1 MEDFKAIIIKFADEG
16 ASFDELEAE
25 LVKLAEMNPDAS
37 SDLLQVLAEAKEEG
51 LIADSQYNRILTTLV
66 AAHTVTA
73 TDTGADADEHMTTSD
88 PRQFFSLTG
97 MQKVETVGPGTII
110 KERFELLDV
119 LGEGGMGMV
128 YKARDLIKVEAKDR
142 NPYLAI
148 KVLNDNFK
156 QHPESF
162 IALQRECSRTQK
174 LAHPNIA
181 TVYDFDR
188 YGSMIYMTMQ
198 LLEGK
203 PMNEFIKDDV
213 PEGGLSFEQVFP
225 MIEDMAN
232 ALTYAHSQGI
242 VHSDF
247 KPGNSFITRD
257 HGVQVLD
264 FGIAR
269 AVKKPGQDVT
279 LFDAGKLG
287 ALTPAYASCEMLEEE
302 EPDPRDDIYALA
314 VVSYILLSGE
324 HPFDKFPATLAR
336 DHGMVAKPIK
346 KLSRSQNRALQRGLS
361 FYREECTPTARQFLE
376 ELKGTGDK
384 TMTYILVAITAVV
397 VLALVAIYP
406 VQNYL
411 QEQREDEVVQLLN
424 SRDTAAIEKTL
435 SSLKDRDDISVD
447 TVLSRSRDGL
457 IDYYG
462 QQVES
467 ALTGKQGP
475 NNFRLAYSLIEEVKQ
490 WYPES
495 EQVRQLSQKIDQRK
509 ARIVYFID
517 SALNQIVDSG
527 DVNAAGEGQ
536 SVPELFDTLSKV
548 APGNAMRK
556 DVRIPLV
563 YAEMIDTAIEDKRM
577 LDADALLKEAA
588 IIYPDNADIQ
598 FLQSEMN
605 RYSDAS
611 YTATK
616 QQQQADK
623 KALEERRGKRQQAL
637 DAAVIESAKRSIIHQ
652 TSAGHPDMAIETLK
666 KLQERL
672 PADALFLTDIAPKV
686 IADSY
691 LNLAAPLA
699 DAGQYDRA
707 IELITTGLDV
717 SPDNAKLK
725 SALDKYQSAVGL

>member
-1 MEDFKAIIIKFADEG
+1 MEDFKALIINFAEKG
-16 ASFDELEAE
+16 ASFEELEAE
-25 LVKLAEMNPDAS
+25 LVKLAEKNPDGS
-37 SDLLQVLAEAKEEG
+37 SDLLKVLVEAKDES
-51 LIADSQYNRILTTLV
+51 LIADSQYNHILTSLV
-66 AAHTVTA
+66 AAHTITA
-73 TDTGADADEHMTTSD
+73 TETGASDDEHQKTAD
-88 PRQFFSLTG
+88 PRQFFSQTG
-97 MQKVETVGPGTII
+97 FQKLESVGPGTII

-203 PMNEFIKDDV
+203 PMNDFIKEEV
-213 PEGGLSFEQVFP
+213 PQGGLSFEEAFP

-269 AVKKPGQDVT
+269 AIKRPGQDAT

-336 DHGMVAKPIK
+336 DHEMEAKPIK
-346 KLSRSQNRALQRGLS
+346 KLSRSQNKALQRGLA
-361 FYREECTPTARQFLE
+361 FYRDECTPSARQFLE
-376 ELKGTGDK
+376 ELRGAADNTMKYVTGG
-384 TMTYILVAITAVV
+384 IAVVV
-397 VLALVAIYP
+397 VLALLAIYP

-411 QEQREDEVVQLLN
+411 QEQRENEVVQSL
-424 SRDTAAIEKTL
+424 SSQDPATVEKTL
-435 SSLKDRDDISVD
+435 ASLPERKDISVE

-457 IDYYG
+457 MGYYSK
-462 QQVES
+462 QIES
-467 ALTGKQGP
+467 ALSGKQGP
-475 NNFRLAYSLIEEVKQ
+475 NNFRLAYALVDDLKQ
-490 WYPES
+490 WYPQS
-495 EQVRQLSQKIDQRK
+495 EQVRQFSVKIEQRK

-517 SALNQIVDSG
+517 SALNQIVEERN
-527 DVNAAGEGQ
+527 VYAAGEGH
-536 SVPELFDTLSKV
+536 SVPELFDSLKRV
-548 APGNAMRK
+548 APSDALRK
-556 DVRIPLV
+556 DVRIPLI
-563 YAEMIDTAIEDKRM
+563 YAEMIDTAIADKRM
-577 LDADALLKEAA
+577 LDADELLKEASS
-588 IIYPDNADIQ
+588 IYPENTDIQ
-598 FLQSEMN
+598 FLQSELN

-616 QQQQADK
+616 KQKQQDDK
-623 KALEERRGKRQQAL
+623 AREERARQRQQAL
-637 DAAVIESAKRSIIHQ
+637 DAAVIEAAKRSIIHQ
-652 TSAGHPDMAIETLK
+652 TAAGHPDMAIKTLE
-666 KLQERL
+666 KLKQLL

-691 LNLAAPLA
+691 LKLAEPLA
-699 DAGQYDRA
+699 EAGQIDRA
-707 IELITTGLDV
+707 IELIESGLAV
-717 SPDNAKLK
+717 SPENEELK
-725 SALDKYQSAVGL
+725 AALKQYQGSVGL

>member
-1 MEDFKAIIIKFADEG
+1 LEDFKSIIIKFAEQG
-16 ASFDELEAE
+16 ASFDDLEAE
-25 LVKLAEMNPDAS
+25 IVKLAENSPDAS
-37 SDLLQVLAEAKEEG
+37 NDLLKVLVEAKEEG
-51 LIADSQYNRILTTLV
+51 LIADSQYNHILTSLV
-66 AAHTVTA
+66 AAHTITA
-73 TDTGADADEHMTTSD
+73 TDTGAKEDSLTVD
-88 PRQFFSLTG
+88 PRQFFSQTG
-97 MQKVETVGPGTII
+97 LQKLETVGPGTII

-203 PMNEFIKDDV
+203 PLNDFIKDDV
-213 PEGGLSFEQVFP
+213 PEGGLSFEEVFP

-232 ALTYAHSQGI
+232 ALTYAHSQDI

-247 KPGNSFITRD
+247 KPGNSFITKD

-269 AVKKPGQDVT
+269 AIKRPGQDAT

-302 EPDPRDDIYALA
+302 EPDPRDDIFALA

-336 DHGMVAKPIK
+336 DHGMEAKPIK
-346 KLSRSQNRALQRGLS
+346 KLTRAQNKALQRGLS
-361 FYREECTPTARQFLE
+361 FYRDDCTPTAREFME
-376 ELKGTGDK
+376 ELRGKADNTVKYLLAG
-384 TMTYILVAITAVV
+384 IASII
-397 VLALVAIYP
+397 VLGLLAIYP

-411 QEQREDEVVQLLN
+411 QEKREDEVVQLL
-424 SRDTAAIEKTL
+424 SSKDATVVEKTL
-435 SSLKDRDDISVD
+435 AGLEERKGISVE

-457 IDYYG
+457 MGYYS
-462 QQVES
+462 QQVDS
-467 ALTGKQGP
+467 ALSGKQGP
-475 NNFRLAYSLIEEVKQ
+475 NNFRLAYSLIEEVRQ
-490 WYPES
+490 WYPQA
-495 EQVRQLSQKIDQRK
+495 EQVKQLSAKVQQRK
-509 ARIVYFID
+509 ARIINFID
-517 SALNQIVDSG
+517 STLNQIVEEH
-527 DVNAAGEGQ
+527 DVNAAGAAH
-536 SVPELFDTLSKV
+536 SVPELFDTLRKV
-548 APGNAMRK
+548 EPGNALRK
-556 DVRIPLV
+556 DVRIPLI
-563 YAEMIDTAIEDKRM
+563 YADMIDQAIADKRM
-577 LDADALLKEAA
+577 LDADDLLKQATVF
-588 IIYPDNADIQ
+588 YPDNADIQ
-598 FLQSEMN
+598 FLQSELN

-616 QQQQADK
+616 KQK
-623 KALEERRGKRQQAL
+623 KADELAREKRQKERQQAL
-637 DAAVIESAKRSIIHQ
+637 DAAVVEAAKRSIIHQ
-652 TSAGHPDMAIETLK
+652 SAAGHPDKAIETLN
-666 KLQERL
+666 KLKGLL

-686 IADSY
+686 IGESY
-691 LNLAAPLA
+691 LKLAAPLA
-699 DAGQYDRA
+699 QAGQIDRA
-707 IELITTGLDV
+707 IELIQAGLQV
-717 SPDNAKLK
+717 APDDAKLMK
-725 SALDKYQSAVGL
+725 ALEKYQGSVGL